1 MGTLERRERE
11 RQVTRAKIM
20 DAARDLFAREGYDAV
35 SMRRIAEVIEYS
47 PTAIY
52 VHFRDKQDLMF
63 QICQQDFVALAGG
76 IADLQQIPDPVERIR
91 KMGEAYVWFG
101 VTHPNHYRLMFMTKV
116 DLPPDVVL
124 QDKNH
129 GNVDR
134 DSYALLRHTCQQAI
148 DAGRVRPE
156 YADAD
161 TLAQLFWIAVHG
173 VTSLHITKKDN
184 PWIAWQGIESLSKAA
199 IDAILRGATI
209 DAKSEISH
217 LKSQIS
223 DLKSQE
229 AAS

>member
-11 RQVTRAKIM
+11 RQETRAKIM
-20 DAARDLFAREGYDAV
+20 DAARDLFAREGYEAV